1 MVWEFSQ
8 VETAA
13 RYKGGTEM
21 RVQAQQVREQP
32 HQPEGAFTCVVGLV
46 IASVNFMVIT
56 NNTPSNPQGLSGQ
69 IVTGFIDFPTH
80 KLLQYELDGY
90 VFKLW

>member
-8 VETAA
+8 VET
-13 RYKGGTEM
+13 EM
-21 RVQAQQVREQP
+21 RVQAEQVREQH
-32 HQPEGAFTCVVGLV
+32 HQLDGGFSVQITPTYVVGLV

-69 IVTGFIDFPTH
+69 ILTGFIEFPTH